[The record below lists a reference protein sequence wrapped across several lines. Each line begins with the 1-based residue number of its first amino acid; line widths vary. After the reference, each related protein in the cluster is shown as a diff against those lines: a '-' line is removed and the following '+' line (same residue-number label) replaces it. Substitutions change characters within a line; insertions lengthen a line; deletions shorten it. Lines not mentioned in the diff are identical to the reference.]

1 MKSRLSVAAIPML
14 LIAGQICIRAGET
27 DAADQQITVVL
38 CDKARLSPAQRAQ
51 ARAQATRIL
60 KTSNIGVE
68 WKESCDTVEKPSYL
82 SLVIAPRQTDV
93 IDRRPDSM
101 GLAVVIRE
109 PYRRA
114 YVFFDLVRE
123 FDARH
128 SVRSSPET
136 QAVILGHAMAHE
148 LGHLL
153 GHKHALSG
161 IMMRQWGPRERSDAM
176 AGTLRFAELSAAS
189 R

>member
-1 MKSRLSVAAIPML
+1 MRSRLSVAAIPIL
-14 LIAGQICIRAGET
+14 LVAGQICMRAGET
-27 DAADQQITVVL
+27 DVADQQITVVL
-38 CDKARLSPAQRAQ
+38 CDKARLSPGQRAQ
-51 ARAQATRIL
+51 AKAQATRIL
-60 KTSNIGVE
+60 RTSNIGVE

-82 SLVIAPRQTDV
+82 SLVIAPRQKDV

-101 GLAVVIRE
+101 GLAVVTKG

-128 SVRSSPET
+128 PARSSPET
-136 QAVILGHAMAHE
+136 HAVMLGHAMAHE

-153 GHKHALSG
+153 GRKHALSG
-161 IMMRQWGPRERSDAM
+161 IMMKQWGPRERSDAM
-176 AGTLRFAELSAAS
+176 AGTLRFVELSAAS